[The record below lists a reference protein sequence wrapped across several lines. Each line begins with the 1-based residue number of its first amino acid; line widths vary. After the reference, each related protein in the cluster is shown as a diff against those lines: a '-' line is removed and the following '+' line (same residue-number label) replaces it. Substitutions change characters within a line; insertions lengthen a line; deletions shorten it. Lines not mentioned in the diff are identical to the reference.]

1 MNDKKQEET
10 AEEIEKNLP
19 ITEKSKNTFKD
30 FLKICRAYYNELL
43 HISKTNNPSLSK
55 NDIMIVADLL
65 DEIFIYSTELLNLNF
80 ISSPKKLLET
90 GLVISDFLLNIF
102 QKMAEEYN
110 NTMKNNSKDKNKEN
124 TNIKNT
130 LNEKMKYPFTLKL
143 RLLKLHFKIL
153 LEKDKDYINA
163 EKNLKEII
171 EIQIM
176 IKTSNY
182 NLASSKF
189 WLAKIEYFLE
199 HFDEAEKL
207 ALEAKNLYENSQNK
221 KKEEM
226 NNINTEEKTKEIN
239 SINTDIEMEKNI
251 AQNVSNIF
259 RFLAQI
265 YLLKDD
271 YKNAATFYE
280 HGYYLNLGR
289 FGADN
294 NDTIYFKKK
303 LDLINEELSMYPSF
317 QPIKIKNNTNNNINN
332 NNINNY
338 NNESRSPINNQRN
351 NQSSNNN
358 RNINNKQGNILH
370 KGQADT
376 FSFQIPT
383 TLFLEPFSISLFRIS
398 KEGIY
403 DRFSEAL
410 LFGNVTLNKQK
421 LMKFL
426 NIRENNSNNINTN
439 MLFYTDENLNLILKN
454 MMISNGCLVF
464 LNKELKNCLID
475 ATCLVR

>member
-1 MNDKKQEET
+1 MSDKKQEET

-19 ITEKSKNTFKD
+19 ISEKSKNTFKD
-30 FLKICRAYYNELL
+30 FYKICRAYYNELL
-43 HISKTNNPSLSK
+43 HISKTDNPSLSR
-55 NDIMIVADLL
+55 NDILILADLI
-65 DEIFIYSTELLNLNF
+65 DEIITYSTELLNLNF

-90 GLVISDFLLNIF
+90 GLVISDFLLTIF
-102 QKMAEEYN
+102 QKMADEYN
-110 NTMKNNSKDKNKEN
+110 NTMKNNSKDKDKEN
-124 TNIKNT
+124 TNSKKT
-130 LNEKMKYPFTLKL
+130 LNEKMKYPFSLKL
-143 RLLKLHFKIL
+143 KLLKLHFKIL
-153 LEKDKDYINA
+153 LEKDKDYISA

-171 EIQIM
+171 EIQTM
-176 IKTSNY
+176 IKASNY

-207 ALEAKNLYENSQNK
+207 ALEAKNLYENSTNK
-221 KKEEM
+221 KKEEI
-226 NNINTEEKTKEIN
+226 NNTNTEEKTKEIN
-239 SINTDIEMEKNI
+239 SINNDIEMEKNI
-251 AQNVSNIF
+251 TQNISNIF

-317 QPIKIKNNTNNNINN
+317 QPIKIKNNNNINKN
-332 NNINNY
+332 

-351 NQSSNNN
+351 NQPN
-358 RNINNKQGNILH
+358 NINSNIKNKQGNILH

-376 FSFQIPT
+376 FSFEIPT

-410 LFGNVTLNKQK
+410 LFGKVSLNKQK

-454 MMISNGCLVF
+454 MMISNGSLVF
-464 LNKELKNCLID
+464 LDKELKSCLIN
-475 ATCLVR
+475 ASCLVR